1 MNKAEHVAY
10 LRGLA
15 EGLGLTKGTET
26 ESKFYL
32 ELLNCLEDLS
42 TGYDLLEKEHKSLAN
57 YVDQM
62 DEALAELEEEFHPL
76 FEDDDDA
83 SDFWSSFDNLKDA
96 DDASFEPI
104 GKYQETACPECHQII
119 GYFDDGDDHDGPVQI
134 LCPKCDAVVATI
146 GEDKDAVLT
155 EDVEITDEE

>member
-1 MNKAEHVAY
+1 MNKAEQVAY

-15 EGLGLTKGTET
+15 EGLGLTKET
-26 ESKFYL
+26 EAGSKFYL

-62 DEALAELEEEFHPL
+62 DEALAELEEECHPL
-76 FEDDDDA
+76 FEDDEDA
-83 SDFWSSFDNLKDA
+83 DFWSSFDNLEVDEDA
-96 DDASFEPI
+96 GFDPI
-104 GKYQETACPECHQII
+104 GEYTETACPDCHQII
-119 GYFDDGDDHDGPVQI
+119 GYFDDSDEHDGSVQI

-146 GEDKDAVLT
+146 GEDDNAVPAEDA
-155 EDVEITDEE
+155 DITD

>member
-15 EGLGLTKGTET
+15 EGLGLTNGAEN
-26 ESKFYL
+26 ESKFYT

-62 DEALAELEEEFHPL
+62 DEALAELEEEFDP
-76 FEDDDDA
+76 FFDEDDDSGDL
-83 SDFWSSFDNLKDA
+83 WNSFDEEDE
-96 DDASFEPI
+96 DEFGFEPI
-104 GKYQETACPECHQII
+104 GEYKETACPKCHQII
-119 GYFDDGDDHDGPVQI
+119 GYFDDGDDHEGIVQI
-134 LCPKCDAVVATI
+134 LCPKCDAVVATL
-146 GEDKDAVLT
+146 GEEDDAIDVAEAT
-155 EDVEITDEE
+155 ETDAE